1 MLGSRPT
8 RGQYAGPRKAITT
21 AAATTIVTTTATA
34 TAGRPMM
41 LARHIRAT
49 VRIKVAALVVVVGAC
64 NALGPGHTALVL
76 RLLKLLRYL
85 RLLR

>member
-1 MLGSRPT
+1 LQVLGSRPT

-49 VRIKVAALVVVVGAC
+49 VRIKVAALVVGAC